1 MTAGTTGMEQGAVP
15 VRGVRLS
22 FLRWPGD
29 GVPVVFLHGWYDQAA
44 VWLRVAERLGGGLLG
59 GARLA
64 LDWRGFGQSAHNPP
78 GCAYAFS
85 EYLADLDGFLS
96 ALLPSSTE
104 APGEVVLVGHS
115 MGGTVASLY
124 AGLRPERVRGLV
136 SVDGLG
142 LADGLEGAADRLLAH
157 LDGQRKPPAHR
168 VFSTEEE
175 AFRRLRQ
182 LYPRVDAEHL
192 ALLAER
198 GLRRVTGGADG
209 AAGWVWAADARHR
222 TRLALPYRQDQHLQV
237 LERVRCPVL
246 MLCPE
251 NPAFSQDDIARV
263 EATLARGPGG
273 CERHTVPGTGHALH
287 VEDPVTVAAAIRG
300 FLLARCSRT

>member
-1 MTAGTTGMEQGAVP
+1 MASDMEQDSVA
-15 VRGVRLS
+15 VRGMSLS

-59 GARLA
+59 GARFA
-64 LDWRGFGQSAHNPP
+64 PDWRGFGQSAHNPP

-85 EYLADLDGFLS
+85 EYLADLDGFLE
-96 ALLPSSTE
+96 ALLPSSPET
-104 APGEVVLVGHS
+104 PGDVVLVGHS
-115 MGGTVASLY
+115 MGGTVASIY
-124 AGLRPERVRGLV
+124 AGLRPGRVRGLV

-142 LADGLEGAADRLLAH
+142 LSDGLEGAADRLLAH

-168 VFSTEEE
+168 VFASEED

-182 LYPRVDAEHL
+182 IYPRVDAEHL

-198 GLRRVTGGADG
+198 GIRRLPET
-209 AAGWVWAADARHR
+209 GWVWAADARHR

-251 NPAFSQDDIARV
+251 NPAFSQDDIARI
-263 EATLARGPGG
+263 EATLAKGPGG
-273 CERHTVPGTGHALH
+273 CERQIVPGTGHALH
-287 VEDPVTVAAAIRG
+287 VEDPVTVAAAIRS
-300 FLLARCSRT
+300 FLLTRCSRT